1 MEIGLNAESKADA
14 ESENDANQSI
24 PSDEEFVPS
33 DYSEMDS
40 FESDDENQNYD
51 KTDENCDAPKSNLY
65 LCDLKKI
72 LELVKFCPRCGNAI
86 ENMEAN
92 QQGSMLL
99 LHLKCIKNCGVK
111 WCSQDTWQNSKIPTG
126 NVVITCATLVTGN
139 TYSTIKEIA
148 DAASIG
154 LFSKQ
159 TFYEIQKKV
168 VIPKIEIL
176 YQQMN
181 TDVMNVLAEK
191 ENKVFLGDGR

>member
-111 WCSQDTWQNSKIPTG
+111 WCPGYVAKFK
-126 NVVITCATLVTGN
+126 N
-139 TYSTIKEIA
+139 TNWKCRYNMCYI
-148 DAASIG
+148 
-154 LFSKQ
+154 
-159 TFYEIQKKV
+159 
-168 VIPKIEIL
+168 
-176 YQQMN
+176 
-181 TDVMNVLAEK
+181 
-191 ENKVFLGDGR
+191 GDGQYIFHNKGNSGRCKHWFIFKANFL